1 MLLNGYIPSMQGLAL
16 FVLRASSE
24 VDWNEEEAFFK
35 TFSFE
40 LACFYSVRSEYFK
53 HQNEKESN
61 EMIEHVLFPAARK
74 HLHPSKEENFLQLAN
89 LHELYKVFERC

>member
-1 MLLNGYIPSMQGLAL
+1 MINLNFLMIN
-16 FVLRASSE
+16 FHH
-24 VDWNEEEAFFK
+24 
-35 TFSFE
+35 FS
-40 LACFYSVRSEYFK
+40 FYSVRSEYFK